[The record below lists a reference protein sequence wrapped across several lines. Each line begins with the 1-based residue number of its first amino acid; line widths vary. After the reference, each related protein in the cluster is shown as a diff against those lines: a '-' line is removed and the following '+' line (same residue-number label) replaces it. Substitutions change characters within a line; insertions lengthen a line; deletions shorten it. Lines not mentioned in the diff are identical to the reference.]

1 MQIAIIKIT
10 DADAT
15 VLEAKTITA
24 GMVGA
29 TVAIEYS
36 PEWDTL
42 DKRVAFRCGGK
53 TINAVGNTVPH
64 ELLECSGLKLQV
76 GVYGCNEDGSV
87 QIPTIWASLGTVQPG
102 ADPEGDEAAKPTLP
116 VFARLEKQMQ
126 ELSEKVDGLVI
137 PEVDATLSKSGAAAD
152 AKAVGDKITAL
163 EGSTI
168 PKETTEIILPE
179 QTMTFADGA
188 TAFPGCIAYQASAPI
203 GLQEG
208 ETCIVS
214 VDGAEYQCP
223 VRAEKV
229 VDPMDGTYQYLW
241 VGNGS
246 FAGLGADTGE
256 PFLVGDIFLE
266 EHWRMGG
273 VALAY
278 QGDTPPAEKTHTI
291 GVTQRGLTLNRY
303 YTKAEID
310 AVLGS
315 YINDIDALLGI
326 DDSVLEGGGA

>member
-1 MQIAIIKIT
+1 MQIAKIKVT
-10 DADAT
+10 GADAA

-42 DKRVAFRCGGK
+42 DKQVVFRCGGK
-53 TINAVGNTVPH
+53 VINADGSTVPH
-64 ELLECSGLKLQV
+64 ELLECDGLKLCV

-102 ADPEGDEAAKPTLP
+102 ADPEGDESANPKLP
-116 VFARLEKQMQ
+116 VYIQLQRQMQ
-126 ELSEKVDGLVI
+126 ELTEKVDGLVI
-137 PEVDATLSKSGAAAD
+137 PAVDATLSKSGAAAD
-152 AKAVGDKITAL
+152 AKVVGGKLTAL
-163 EGSTI
+163 ADATL
-168 PKETTEIILPE
+168 PKETEKIIMPE
-179 QTMTFADGA
+179 QALTFGDGG
-188 TAFPGCIAYQASAPI
+188 TTIPNCIAYKASAPI

-208 ETCIVS
+208 ATCIVS
-214 VDGAEYQCP
+214 IDGVEYQCP

-229 VDPMDGTYQYLW
+229 VDPMDGVYQYLW

-246 FAGLGADTGE
+246 FAGLGADTSE
-256 PFLVGDIFLE
+256 PFLVGDIFLGGA
-266 EHWRMGG
+266 WWLSG

-291 GVTQRGLTLNRY
+291 GVTQRGLTLDQY

-310 AVLGS
+310 AALGS